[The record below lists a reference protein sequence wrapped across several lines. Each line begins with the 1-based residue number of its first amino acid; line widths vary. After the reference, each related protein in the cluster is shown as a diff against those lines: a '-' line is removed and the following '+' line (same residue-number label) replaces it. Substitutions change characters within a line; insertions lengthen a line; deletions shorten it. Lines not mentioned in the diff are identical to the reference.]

1 MWRAGLLKTSVFTK
15 EPMREMV
22 STLSKDSDEKPGV
35 HGGGGAGGGRI
46 ARKKR
51 PLKGSK

>member
-15 EPMREMV
+15 EPMRETV
-22 STLSKDSDEKPGV
+22 SALNKVSDEKRGR
-35 HGGGGAGGGRI
+35 GGRQVT
-46 ARKKR
+46 RKKR